1 MPASSSRVRPRD
13 LVARLRA
20 AGCVFA
26 EDEARLIAR
35 QAHSPAEMERL
46 VALRESG
53 RPLEHVLGWVGFLG
67 SRVLLDPGVFV
78 PRRRT
83 ELLARAAIGIVRPG
97 DTVVDLCCGAGAVGA
112 AVAAAVDGV
121 RLFAADL
128 DPAAVRCA
136 RRNLPP
142 DTVFEGDLF
151 EALPATLRGGV
162 DVLVA
167 NAPYVPTEA
176 IPLMPVEAR
185 RFEARMALDG
195 GGDGLDVQRR
205 IAAEAPLW
213 LSSHGVL
220 LIETSG
226 AQAGLTA
233 GIMRDAGLKPRIVAS
248 KRLDATVVVGSL
260 GSLGSLGS
268 RGDS

>member
-35 QAHSPAEMERL
+35 QAHSPAEVERL

-176 IPLMPVEAR
+176 IPLMPIEAR

>member
-26 EDEARLIAR
+26 EAEARLIAR
-35 QAHSPAEMERL
+35 QAQSPVEAERL

-53 RPLEHVLGWVGFLG
+53 RPLEHVLGWVEFLG

-83 ELLARAAIGIVRPG
+83 ELLARTAIGVVRPG
-97 DTVVDLCCGAGAVGA
+97 HTVVDLCCGAGAVGVAIVA
-112 AVAAAVDGV
+112 AVGGV
-121 RLFAADL
+121 RLFGADL

-167 NAPYVPTEA
+167 NAPYVPTDA
-176 IPLMPVEAR
+176 LPLMPVEAR

-195 GGDGLDVQRR
+195 GDDGLDVQRR
-205 IAAEAPLW
+205 IAVEAPLW
-213 LSSHGVL
+213 LTPGGVL

-226 AQAGLTA
+226 AQANGTA
-233 GIMRDAGLKPRIVAS
+233 DIMRDAGLRPRIVAS
-248 KRLDATVVVGSL
+248 KRLDATVV
-260 GSLGSLGS
+260 LGS
-268 RGDS
+268 RGIA